1 MSTAIIVIA
10 IVAVLGVAIML
21 IIGGNKPKGQQQNS
35 QKEMYRKL
43 YKFLSR
49 NFITQGS
56 IRKIYSKLSNLCVY
70 KREELYVLTIQY
82 LY

>member
-1 MSTAIIVIA
+1 MSTAIIIVA

-43 YKFLSR
+43 YKILSR

-56 IRKIYSKLSNLCVY
+56 IRKIYSKLSNL
-70 KREELYVLTIQY
+70 
-82 LY
+82 